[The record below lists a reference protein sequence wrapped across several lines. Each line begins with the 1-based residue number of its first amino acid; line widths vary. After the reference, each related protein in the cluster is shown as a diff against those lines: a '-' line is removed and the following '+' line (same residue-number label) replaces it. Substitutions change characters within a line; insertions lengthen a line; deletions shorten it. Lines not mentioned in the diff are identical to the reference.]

1 MPEVSVIIPVRN
13 RPQLVQDAFKSVI
26 SQDYSDLEVL
36 VVDDCSGVEMGQV
49 KQVVEEGGGRYHRLE
64 SHSGVSEA
72 RNIGVSLS
80 DSRWVAFLDSDDF
93 WYPTKLERQIEFH
106 RLKPDLKISQTRE
119 KWIRNGEFVNSA
131 KKHQPPTENENVLEV
146 FERLLELCLVSP
158 SSVMLERELFESLGG
173 FKPEMRVCE
182 DYDLWLRASCVEKI
196 GLLDEVLIE
205 KHGGHADQ
213 LSRSEV
219 AMDRFR
225 VYAIFK
231 LLEQGVDPAR
241 TEICLKHL
249 LLKSQVLLQ
258 GAKKRD
264 RSRLVDLYSSFVQF
278 GKGDL
283 GLSEI
288 APRAKELIL

>member
-1 MPEVSVIIPVRN
+1 MPEVSVIIPVYN
-13 RPQLVQDAFKSVI
+13 RPQLVQDAFKSI
-26 SQDYSDLEVL
+26 IAQEYRDLEVL
-36 VVDDCSGVEMGQV
+36 VVDDCSSCEMGKV
-49 KQVVEEGGGRYHRLE
+49 RQVVEEGGGRYHRLE
-64 SHSGVSEA
+64 SNLGVSEA

-93 WYPTKLERQIEFH
+93 WYPAKLERQIEYH
-106 RLKPDLKISQTRE
+106 RLRPDLKISQTRE
-119 KWIRNGEFVNSA
+119 KWIRNGAFVNSA
-131 KKHQPPTENENVLEV
+131 KKHQPPTENDNVLEV

-158 SSVMLERELFESLGG
+158 SSVMLDRELFETLGG

-182 DYDLWLRASCVEKI
+182 DYDLWLRVSYVEKI

-231 LLEQGVDPAR
+231 LLEQGVDATR
-241 TEICLKHL
+241 AELCLKHL
-249 LLKSQVLLQ
+249 LAKSEVLLQ

-264 RSRLVDLYSSFVQF
+264 KSALEDLYSSFVQF
-278 GKGDL
+278 GRGEADL
-283 GLSEI
+283 LEL
-288 APRAKELIL
+288 APRAKELIS